1 MNGWTEQA
9 RRTASDGR
17 QYDLFGNSMAIGKD
31 TVAVGSLFGNGTRV
45 AIDGN
50 TIVIGATHRDA
61 ETKRMVVLTCTHVR
75 KIFGRSRQSW

>member
-31 TVAVGSLFGNGTRV
+31 TVAVGSLFGNSTSGIQTGKSYIST
-45 AIDGN
+45 APSDSDSGDW
-50 TIVIGATHRDA
+50 T
-61 ETKRMVVLTCTHVR
+61 E
-75 KIFGRSRQSW
+75 